1 MDWGSVFSTP
11 GDKMQD
17 SHIGGPSHKVSA
29 IIIALLS
36 LGTLW
41 VVTFKSGG
49 HVDKILSSH

>member
-1 MDWGSVFSTP
+1 
-11 GDKMQD
+11 MQD

-49 HVDKILSSH
+49 HVDKILSSHNLLKKNFPFSHE

>member
-41 VVTFKSGG
+41 VVTFKSG
-49 HVDKILSSH
+49 